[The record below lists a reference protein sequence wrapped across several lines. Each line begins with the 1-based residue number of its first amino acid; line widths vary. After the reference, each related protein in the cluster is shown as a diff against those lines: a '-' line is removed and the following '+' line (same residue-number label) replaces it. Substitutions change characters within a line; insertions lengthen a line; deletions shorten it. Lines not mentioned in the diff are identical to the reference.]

1 MTLLADFLSDDSR
14 GAIRVEEATPD
25 DQADNLVGAAVIG
38 LGSRSLEQQTLG
50 TFFIKG
56 GQDLVI
62 ALAGELI
69 FLSGLGRAEALALP
83 FDEHGQAAAD
93 LVVIGHQEGAASSC
107 EAELIVAE
115 ANIHGKRVG
124 GREAYVK

>member
-1 MTLLADFLSDDSR
+1 MTLLPDFLSDD
-14 GAIRVEEATPD
+14 GGGTIRVQESTTD
-25 DQADNLVGAAVIG
+25 GQADNLVGAAVIG
-38 LGSRSLEQQTLG
+38 LGSWGLQQQTLG
-50 TFFIKG
+50 TLLVKG

-62 ALAGELI
+62 AWAGELI